1 MVVETPTWQQSHAYL
16 QQIIED
22 KRMELNMN
30 LLESETLTMPLS
42 AEICTF
48 LENRVKCVT
57 FAEMSL
63 DMITSNKHFLS
74 YTSQYF
80 PIAKMYET
88 VNNKFKEL
96 LNKLLPLAAKI
107 QDIEPRT
114 YETLLRNTAEMS
126 IEELLNVMPWLDADI
141 NSSSDLTTGFSNLMK
156 EWNDPK
162 VDLLGVIQ
170 DCALKMFNLAKDLH
184 QALSV
189 SSNVA
194 DGEV

>member
-1 MVVETPTWQQSHAYL
+1 MVVETPTRQQSHAYL

-30 LLESETLTMPLS
+30 LLELKTLTMPLS

-48 LENRVKCVT
+48 LENRENCEAY
-57 FAEMSL
+57 AEMIL
-63 DMITSNKHFLS
+63 EIITLNKHFLS

-96 LNKLLPLAAKI
+96 LNKLLPLATKI
-107 QDIEPRT
+107 EDIESRT
-114 YETLLRNTAEMS
+114 HETLSRNTAEMS
-126 IEELLNVMPWLDADI
+126 VEELLNVMSWLEADI
-141 NSSSDLTTGFSNLMK
+141 NSSVELTTGFSNLMK

-162 VDLLGVIQ
+162 VDLLGVIK
-170 DCALKMFNLAKDLH
+170 DCALKMFKLAKDLQ
-184 QALSV
+184 QALW
-189 SSNVA
+189 SNVRN
-194 DGEV
+194 GEI